1 MASNAGKRLDRLEK
15 LLDSIATKNK
25 QHHFVIIQP
34 GETTDQRLAELDA
47 AGIISPGDDIQTVN
61 IPWIVNQLKGQSY
74 IPEGSADDPLADP
87 LLRKGA
93 VEPDGSYEIGT
104 GSGIGAIASNPSPDL
119 PPAERLEAWRRHER
133 DIELS
138 GQRYQGP
145 ELAKR

>member
-1 MASNAGKRLDRLEK
+1 VASNAGKRLDRLEK

-47 AGIISPGDDIQTVN
+47 AGIISPGDDIQTVE
-61 IPWIVNQLKGQSY
+61 IPWTVNQLKGQSY
-74 IPEGSADDPLADP
+74 IPEGSMDDPLADP
-87 LLRKGA
+87 LIRQGRVA
-93 VEPDGSYEIGT
+93 EGNEYEYGV
-104 GSGIGAIASNPSPDL
+104 GIRDNASNPSPDL